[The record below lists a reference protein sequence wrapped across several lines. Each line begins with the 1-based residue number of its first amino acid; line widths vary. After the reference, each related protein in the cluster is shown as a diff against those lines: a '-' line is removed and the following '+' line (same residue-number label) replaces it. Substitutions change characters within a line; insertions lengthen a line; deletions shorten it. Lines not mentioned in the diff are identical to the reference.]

1 MNYFS
6 AIAIAVALIVVA
18 IFGCA
23 LGQGKV
29 VSSAVEGMAR
39 QPSVAAK
46 IQLAMIIGLAFIESL
61 TIYSLMLSFILI
73 GKLPSTK
80 DVLELFKQSAPKQE
94 MLSSAG
100 EFVRSLAKN

>member
-1 MNYFS
+1 MTYFA
-6 AIAIAVALIVVA
+6 AIAIAVSLIVVA

-23 LGQGKV
+23 LGQSRV

-39 QPSVAAK
+39 QPAVAAK

-73 GKLPSTK
+73 GKPPPTK
-80 DVLELFKQSAPKQE
+80 DVIEIFKQTPKQE
-94 MLSSAG
+94 LLSSAG
-100 EFVRSLAKN
+100 EFMRSVVKN